1 MKIGEPYMTLSR
13 SYTAEL
19 ELLITDT
26 LLPIFDKYY
35 RDHGELPKYTGINPS
50 LLKQIKKCKAV
61 PALFLPKKKSD
72 LQSAA

>member
-1 MKIGEPYMTLSR
+1 MTLNR

-35 RDHGELPKYTGINPS
+35 RDRGELPKYTGINPS
-50 LLKQIKKCKAV
+50 LLKQIKKRKVV
-61 PALFLPKKKSD
+61 PALFLPKEKLG
-72 LQSAA
+72 LQLAA